1 MLLYPV
7 LSLLLFVLALSL
19 LDRDLIPFK
28 HLSLQT
34 QTLLFSISSLSDVII
49 SRGLLII
56 CLILLWAQEQFL
68 D

>member
-1 MLLYPV
+1 MV
-7 LSLLLFVLALSL
+7 LHPALWLLLLFVVSL
-19 LDRDLIPFK
+19 LNCDWISTKQLP
-28 HLSLQT
+28 LQT
-34 QTLLFSISSLSDVII
+34 ETLLLSVSSLSDAII

>member
-1 MLLYPV
+1 MLLNPV
-7 LSLLLFVLALSL
+7 LLLLLFVLALSL
-19 LDRDLIPFK
+19 LNCDLIPFK
-28 HLSLQT
+28 HLPLQT